1 MRSYADTGFL
11 CSLYAPDAYTD
22 KAVTAMSKRQPPLPL
37 VWLHQVEF
45 RNALRLQVFRKDI
58 TPVQRDAS
66 LNALLV
72 DISDGVY
79 EMHIPDLAAVTVEAE
94 RLSAGYSEKLGTRSL
109 DILHVAMALVLGQ
122 DEFLTFDKRHAALA
136 KAAGFNVP
144 ML

>member
-1 MRSYADTGFL
+1 MA
-11 CSLYAPDAYTD
+11 
-22 KAVTAMSKRQPPLPL
+22 KRQPPLPL

-79 EMHIPDLAAVTVEAE
+79 EMYIPDLAAVTVEAE

-122 DEFLTFDKRHAALA
+122 DEFLTFDKRQAALA

-144 ML
+144 VL

>member
-11 CSLYAPDAYTD
+11 CSLYAPDVHTG
-22 KAVTAMSKRQPPLPL
+22 KAVTAMSKRQPPFPW

-45 RNALRLQVFRKDI
+45 RNALRLQVFRKEI
-58 TPVQRDAS
+58 TPTQRDAS

-72 DISDGVY
+72 DIANGVY
-79 EMHIPDLAAVTVEAE
+79 EMHIPDLASVSIEAE
-94 RLSAGYSEKLGTRSL
+94 RLSAGFSEKLGTRSL

-122 DEFLTFDKRHAALA
+122 DEFLTFDKRQAALA